1 MENQS
6 NRHRTKQIRITCQIT
21 PQMSSDA
28 EHPDLHLHS

>member
-6 NRHRTKQIRITCQIT
+6 KVRTKQIRSTRQIT
-21 PQMSSDA
+21 PQMPPDA